1 MMRAIALVLALTFSA
16 ALTVSV
22 EAGTAIYY
30 MPFFTTD
37 SGNPT
42 YCWTANKSTAD
53 VTATIQIMSTNSS
66 TTPTQT
72 PLTKTL
78 SIPAKQS
85 KMISFVG
92 AAISTDNASIDIS
105 AETGTGASTV
115 YSADI
120 TFTSSGT
127 LSCTKLGIS
136 CFQGTTTPRRNLV
149 GYTCFDGTYYTF

>member
-1 MMRAIALVLALTFSA
+1 MMRAIVYILVLTAIA
-16 ALTVSV
+16 ALSIGV

-30 MPFFTTD
+30 MPFFTTEQ
-37 SGNPT
+37 GNPT

-53 VTATIQIMSTNSS
+53 VTATIQIMSANSS
-66 TTPTQT
+66 ATPSQT
-72 PLTKTL
+72 PLSKTL

-85 KMISFVG
+85 KMLSFIGTAITIDNVSINISSEV
-92 AAISTDNASIDIS
+92 
-105 AETGTGASTV
+105 GTGASTV

-149 GYTCFDGTYYTF
+149 GYTCYDGTYFTF